1 MVGYPRNVVVF
12 LLASGSVGPEM
23 LKLLKLNCFFGM
35 IRKLK
40 VLCNSSVAPEM
51 LKLF

>member
-23 LKLLKLNCFFGM
+23 LKLLKLNSFEYF
-35 IRKLK
+35 IENIEDKSLK
-40 VLCNSSVAPEM
+40 SVAVH
-51 LKLF
+51 L